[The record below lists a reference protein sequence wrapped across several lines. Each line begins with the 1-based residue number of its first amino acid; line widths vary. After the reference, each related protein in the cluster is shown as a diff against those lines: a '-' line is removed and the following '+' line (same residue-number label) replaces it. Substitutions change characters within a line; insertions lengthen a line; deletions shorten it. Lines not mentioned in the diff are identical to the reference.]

1 MSQVIPASAIDIRTV
16 ERSEAQ
22 AALDILTLAFVAD
35 PIFRYF
41 WPRASDYLQSVPR
54 FAMARGERGFDH
66 GTVTM
71 TADGGAAAMWLP
83 PGVEPA
89 EQPPQPQDGTVDAE
103 AAAVRAELRAQIA
116 LHHPTAP
123 HWYLWMLGADPSRQG
138 QGLGAALL
146 KHTLRRCDD
155 EGAIAY
161 LESSNP
167 RNVSLYQRHG
177 FEPLAVIR
185 VRDVPPITPMLRP
198 ARR

>member
-1 MSQVIPASAIDIRTV
+1 MTETAPPIEINTV
-16 ERSEAQ
+16 ERAQ
-22 AALDILTLAFVAD
+22 AQAVLDVLTLAFVAD
-35 PIFRYF
+35 PVFRYF
-41 WPRASDYLQSVPR
+41 WPRASDYLQSAPR
-54 FAMARGERGFDH
+54 LAMARGERGFDH
-66 GTVTM
+66 GTVAM
-71 TADGGAAAMWLP
+71 TSDGGAAAMWLP
-83 PGVEPA
+83 PGVEA
-89 EQPPQPQDGTVDAE
+89 ATPPPSPNEPVDAE
-103 AAAVRAELRAQIA
+103 AAAITAELRAEIKR
-116 LHHPTAP
+116 HHPSGP

-177 FEPLAVIR
+177 FEPLGVIR
-185 VRDVPPITPMLRP
+185 VRDVPPITPMLRA

>member
-1 MSQVIPASAIDIRTV
+1 MSQVIPASAIEILTV
-16 ERSEAQ
+16 ERAQ
-22 AALDILTLAFVAD
+22 AQVALDVLTLAFVAD

-41 WPRASDYLQSVPR
+41 WPRASDYLRSAPQL
-54 FAMARGERGFDH
+54 AMARGERGFDH

-71 TADGGAAAMWLP
+71 TADAGAVAMWLP

-89 EQPPQPQDGTVDAE
+89 EPPPRPQAGPADAE
-103 AAAVRAELRAQIA
+103 AAAIAAELGGQIA
-116 LHHPTAP
+116 RHHPTAP

-146 KHTLRRCDD
+146 KHTLRRCDA

-167 RNVSLYQRHG
+167 RNVSLYERHG

>member
-1 MSQVIPASAIDIRTV
+1 MSQAIPLSVVETV
-16 ERSEAQ
+16 ERSQAQ
-22 AALDILTLAFVAD
+22 AALDVLTLAFVAD

-41 WPRASDYLQSVPR
+41 WPRASDYLKSAPQL
-54 FAMARGERGFDH
+54 AMARGERGFDH

-71 TADGGAAAMWLP
+71 TADGGAVAMWLP

-89 EQPPQPQDGTVDAE
+89 EQPPQPQDRPADTE
-103 AAAVRAELRAQIA
+103 AAAILAELRAQIA
-116 LHHPTAP
+116 RHHPTTP
-123 HWYLWMLGADPSRQG
+123 HWYLWMLGADPRRQG

-146 KHTLRRCDD
+146 KHTLRRCDA
-155 EGAIAY
+155 EGAVAY

-167 RNVSLYQRHG
+167 RNVSLYERHG

-185 VRDVPPITPMLRP
+185 VGDVPPITPMLRP